1 MTVLNLTWFR
11 AHPPPSR
18 GRRFSTFYETIILE
32 AIENIEYFIGNMDFN
47 EFHADDKTRSAVVW
61 KIGVI
66 GEATKNIPKNVRDNY
81 KELPW
86 REMARM
92 RDKISH
98 FYFGVDYK
106 IVWEVVKKRLPEIK
120 PVIQKMLKEM
130 KG

>member
-1 MTVLNLTWFR
+1 MKRDYRLFIR
-11 AHPPPSR
+11 D
-18 GRRFSTFYETIILE
+18 ILE
-32 AIENIEYFIGNMDFN
+32 GIENIEYFIGNMDFN
-47 EFHADDKTRSAVVW
+47 EFYADDKTRSAVVW

>member
-1 MTVLNLTWFR
+1 
-11 AHPPPSR
+11 
-18 GRRFSTFYETIILE
+18 
-32 AIENIEYFIGNMDFN
+32 
-47 EFHADDKTRSAVVW
+47 
-61 KIGVI
+61 
-66 GEATKNIPKNVRDNY
+66 
-81 KELPW
+81 
-86 REMARM
+86 MARM

>member
-1 MTVLNLTWFR
+1 MKRDYQLFIR
-11 AHPPPSR
+11 DI
-18 GRRFSTFYETIILE
+18 FE
-32 AIENIEYFIGNMDFN
+32 AIENIESFIGNMDFN
-47 EFHADDKTRSAVVW
+47 EFYADDKTRSAVVW

-66 GEATKNIPKNVRDNY
+66 GEATKNVPKHVIKDHY

-106 IVWEVVKKRLPEIK
+106 IVWEVIKKRLPEIK
-120 PVIQKMLKEM
+120 PVIQKMLMEM
-130 KG
+130 EE

>member
-1 MTVLNLTWFR
+1 
-11 AHPPPSR
+11 
-18 GRRFSTFYETIILE
+18 
-32 AIENIEYFIGNMDFN
+32 
-47 EFHADDKTRSAVVW
+47 
-61 KIGVI
+61 
-66 GEATKNIPKNVRDNY
+66 
-81 KELPW
+81 
-86 REMARM
+86 M